1 MTGHDPPCNDCR
13 HYGRSVR
20 DVVDTAS
27 WEILNDTHGIR
38 ETDCCRVH
46 DKKVRLLPYG
56 GIERAL
62 TGRFLGVGGLRPCP
76 RHS

>member
-38 ETDCCRVH
+38 ETDCCHPSRSLRRRKTDATIVGEPTTEGLDVDH
-46 DKKVRLLPYG
+46 IPPL
-56 GIERAL
+56 RA
-62 TGRFLGVGGLRPCP
+62 
-76 RHS
+76 